1 MLRAPALFRL
11 DPSDQRPLRARCAW
25 LVLLVCGAACGCRTF
40 GVRRDGSPKEVA
52 AARQLTEQGMSAMD
66 RGDWKRAETLL
77 AKAVATS
84 STDVDAH
91 RQYAEALLHRG
102 ALHEGLAQLE
112 AARQLAQDDPALAV
126 RTGEVE
132 LAIGRP
138 AEATSLADEALR
150 QDPKYA
156 PAWALRGRIASAA
169 GQPRQALADYQR
181 SLGYAPECH
190 EVAIQI
196 AETYRQLNQPER
208 ALLTLQA
215 VADDYSRDNVPQQVL
230 YLQGLALVALSR
242 YGDAASTFG
251 LAARAERPTA
261 EILCRQAEAEML
273 AGHVT
278 QAQSCVQEALAIDPQ
293 HAGSR
298 VLSERMA
305 AMAAAPRPPLR

>member
-84 STDVDAH
+84 TTDVDAH

-102 ALHEGLAQLE
+102 ALNEGLAQLE
-112 AARQLAQDDPALAV
+112 AARQLVHDDPALAV
-126 RTGEVE
+126 RAGEVQ
-132 LAIGRP
+132 LAIGQP
-138 AEATSLADEALR
+138 AQASSLADEALR

-169 GQPRQALADYQR
+169 GQSRQALADYQR
-181 SLGYAPECH
+181 SLGYAPQCH

-215 VADDYSRDNVPQQVL
+215 VADDYSRDSVPQQVL
-230 YLQGLALVALSR
+230 YLQGLAMVALSR
-242 YGDAASTFG
+242 YGDAAATFG
-251 LAARAERPTA
+251 QAARAERPTA
-261 EILCRQAEAEML
+261 EILCHQAEAEML
-273 AGHVT
+273 AGRVP
-278 QAQSCVQEALAIDPQ
+278 QAQSCVQEALAIDPN

-298 VLSERMA
+298 VLAERVS
-305 AMAAAPRPPLR
+305 AMAVVPRPPLR